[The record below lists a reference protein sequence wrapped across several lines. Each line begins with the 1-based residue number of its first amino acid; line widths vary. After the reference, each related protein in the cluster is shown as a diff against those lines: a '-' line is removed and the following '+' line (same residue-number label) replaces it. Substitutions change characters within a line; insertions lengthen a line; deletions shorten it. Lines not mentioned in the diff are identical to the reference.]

1 MINDFLRAQIKSQFQ
16 EMKEKDPSYSLR
28 AHAQELGI
36 SPGSYSEFVSGRRRI
51 SDKKALD
58 IARKLKLDPAA
69 RELLEQLA
77 SSERVV
83 LHDDD
88 FQMIKDWH
96 YFAILSLL
104 ECHSPPT
111 SSMEI
116 SQRLGLSKDLT
127 ESSIQKLIDLKL
139 LLKNSDGSLS
149 ITGLSY
155 FTNDG
160 IPSTVIRSAHHDGLK
175 LAAKAIDE
183 IATDERDFTYLT
195 FSGNSRQ
202 IAKAKKEVRR
212 CLDKVSQIMGHSQ
225 KDQVYRLSIQL
236 FPLVKAKESV

>member
-1 MINDFLRAQIKSQFQ
+1 
-16 EMKEKDPSYSLR
+16 MKGKDPNYSLR
-28 AHAQELGI
+28 AHAQQLGI

-51 SDKKALD
+51 SDKKALE
-58 IARKLKLDPAA
+58 IARKLQLDPAA
-69 RELLEQLA
+69 QELLEQLA

-83 LHDDD
+83 LPDEQ
-88 FQMIKDWH
+88 FQMIRDWH

-104 ECHSPPT
+104 ECHTPPT
-111 SSMEI
+111 SNEEI
-116 SQRLGLSKDLT
+116 SQRLGLTRELT
-127 ESSIQKLIDLKL
+127 DTSIQKLIEMKL
-139 LLKNSDGSLS
+139 LYQNADGSLA

-160 IPSTVIRSAHHDGLK
+160 IPSTVIRSAHHEGLK

-183 IATDERDFTYLT
+183 IATDERDFTSLT

-236 FPLVKAKESV
+236 FPLLKTKESL